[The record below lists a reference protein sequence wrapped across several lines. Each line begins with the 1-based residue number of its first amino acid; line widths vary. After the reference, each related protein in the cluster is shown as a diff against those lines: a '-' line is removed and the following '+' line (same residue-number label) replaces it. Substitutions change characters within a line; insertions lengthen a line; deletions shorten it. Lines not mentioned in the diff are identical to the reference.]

1 MNPKRD
7 GNAGTHKIGKNSG
20 SIKST
25 GSAELE
31 DNGENSDLFSYE
43 TKIIG
48 GVPVRTVKVR

>member
-7 GNAGTHKIGKNSG
+7 GNEGTHNIGRNSG

-31 DNGENSDLFSYE
+31 DNGIDSDLFSYE